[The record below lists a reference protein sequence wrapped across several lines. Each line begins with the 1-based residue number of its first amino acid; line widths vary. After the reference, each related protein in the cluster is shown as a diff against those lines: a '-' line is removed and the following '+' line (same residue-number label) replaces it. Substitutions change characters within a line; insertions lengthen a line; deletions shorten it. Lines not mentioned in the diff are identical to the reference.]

1 MNKTTQKIKVGIIGG
16 SGMDDPKLLTDQ
28 QTINIDT
35 PFGQPSSAISLGKL
49 AGVDVAIISRHG
61 KNHTLMPG
69 KVPYQANIW
78 ALKQAGCSHILA
90 TTACGSL
97 QDDFKPGDFVFID
110 QFIDF
115 TKHRNLTFYQD
126 HVIHTPMAEPFCP
139 ALRERLGQAA
149 QELKLPHHIQGTI
162 ITIEGPRFST
172 RAESRLFRSWQADVI
187 NMSTVPEVTLARE
200 IGICYQ
206 SIAMVTDY
214 DSWKEKEAAV
224 TWEMVMEQMNKN
236 VGNIKQL
243 LLTIL
248 PKIDFYACDCK
259 KTTADLA
266 EYKTKKPAE

>member
-1 MNKTTQKIKVGIIGG
+1 MSNTKIKVGIIGG
-16 SGMDDPKLLTDQ
+16 SGLDDPKLLDEQ
-28 QTINIDT
+28 RSIDMDT
-35 PFGQPSSAISLGKL
+35 PFGPPSSSISTGKL
-49 AGVDVAIISRHG
+49 GDIEVAIIARHG
-61 KNHTLMPG
+61 KNHSLMPS
-69 KVPYQANIW
+69 KVPYQANVW

-97 QDDFKPGDFVFID
+97 QENFKPGDFVFLD

-126 HVIHTPMAEPFCP
+126 HVIHTPMAEPFCSS
-139 ALRERLGQAA
+139 LRQRLVASA
-149 QELKLPHHIQGTI
+149 KELDLPHHAQGTI

-172 RAESRLFRSWQADVI
+172 RAESRLFRSWQADVV

-214 DSWKEKEAAV
+214 DCWKDKEEPV
-224 TWEMVMEQMNKN
+224 TWEMVLEQMAKN
-236 VGNIKQL
+236 VGHIKQL
-243 LLTIL
+243 LLTVL

-259 KTTADLA
+259 KTTADMA
-266 EYKTKKPAE
+266 EYETKKTAE